1 MKRVKLIYNPY
12 SGENSI
18 LKDLD
23 SIFQVYQQSGY
34 TVEPFRISFEA
45 RIEEAVENI
54 TDEYDH
60 IIIAG
65 GDGTVNQ
72 VINIIKKMEIDLPIA
87 ILPTGTAN
95 DFATCLGMPKNIS
108 EACEQIISSQVKLI
122 DLGKVNDKYFVNVA
136 STGLFTDI
144 SQKTNVNL
152 KNTIG
157 KLAYYF
163 GGIIEIPNFKR
174 LQISVESEEL
184 KYDGHS
190 LIIFAFNGKSAGNIN
205 IAYKSEPDDGLLDIV
220 IVKAEIMTEAL
231 ISFFKFLKKE
241 HLENPK
247 GVIYFRTDRL
257 YLQCKEP
264 ISTDL
269 DGEKGPNFPLDI
281 QCIKGGLKILGYKK
295 D

>member
-12 SGENSI
+12 SGENAI
-18 LKDLD
+18 IKDLD
-23 SIFQVYQQSGY
+23 NIFQIYQKKGY
-34 TVEPFRISFEA
+34 SVEPFRISYDVNLEDAFENM
-45 RIEEAVENI
+45 EG
-54 TDEYDH
+54 EYDH

-65 GDGTVNQ
+65 GDGTINQ
-72 VINIIKKMEIDLPIA
+72 VINIIKKMGIDLPVA

-95 DFATCLGMPKNIS
+95 DFATCLGMPKDVS
-108 EACEQIISSQVKLI
+108 EACEQVLSSDIKLV
-122 DLGKVNDKYFVNVA
+122 DLGKANDSYFVNVA

-174 LQISVESEEL
+174 LQISVQSEEL
-184 KYDGHS
+184 EYKGYS
-190 LIIFAFNGKSAGNIN
+190 LIIFAFNGKSAGNID
-205 IAYKSEPDDGLLDIV
+205 IAYKSQLDDGLLDIV
-220 IVKAEIMTEAL
+220 IVKAEIMTETL

-247 GVIYFRTDRL
+247 GIIHFKTDRL
-257 YLQCKEP
+257 YLQCNEP

-281 QCIKGGLKILGYKK
+281 QCIKEGLKILGYKK
-295 D
+295 

>member
-18 LKDLD
+18 IKDLD
-23 SIFQVYQQSGY
+23 TIFQVYQKKGY
-34 TVEPFRISFEA
+34 SVEPFRISYDV
-45 RIEEAVENI
+45 RIEKAFENI
-54 TDEYDH
+54 NNEYDH

-72 VINIIKKMEIDLPIA
+72 VINIMKKLEVDLPVSV
-87 ILPTGTAN
+87 LPTGTAN
-95 DFATCLGMPKNIS
+95 DFAICLGMPKNIS
-108 EACEQIISSQVKLI
+108 EACEQVLDSVVKLV
-122 DLGKVNDKYFVNVA
+122 DLGKSNDTYFVNVA

-163 GGIIEIPNFKR
+163 GGIIEIPNFRR

-190 LIIFAFNGKSAGNIN
+190 LIIFAFNGKSAGNME
-205 IAYKSEPDDGLLDIV
+205 IAYKSELDDGLLDIV
-220 IVKAEIMTEAL
+220 IVKAEIMTETL

-247 GVIYFRTDRL
+247 GVIHFRTDRL
-257 YLQCKEP
+257 YLQCNDP

-295 D
+295 E

>member
-12 SGENSI
+12 SGENYI
-18 LKDLD
+18 VKNLD
-23 SIFQVYQQSGY
+23 TVFQVYQKKGY
-34 TVEPFRISFEA
+34 TVDAFRISFEA
-45 RIEEAVENI
+45 DIKDAFNGIDR
-54 TDEYDH
+54 EYHH

-72 VINIIKKMEIDLPIA
+72 VVNIIKKIGIDLPVA

-95 DFATCLGMPKNIS
+95 DFANCLGMPKDIS
-108 EACEQIISSQVKLI
+108 EACQQILSSEVRFI
-122 DLGKVNDKYFVNVA
+122 DLGKANDTYFVNVA
-136 STGLFTDI
+136 STGLFTDV

-152 KNTIG
+152 KNTMG

-174 LQISVESEEL
+174 LQITVESEEL
-184 KYDGHS
+184 KYTGHS
-190 LIIFAFNGKSAGNIN
+190 LIIFAFNGKSAGNID
-205 IAYKSEPDDGLLDIV
+205 IAYKSQLDDGLLDIV
-220 IVKAEIMTEAL
+220 IVKAEIMTETL

-247 GVIYFRTDRL
+247 GVIHFKTDRL
-257 YLQCKEP
+257 YLKCHEP

-269 DGEKGPNFPLDI
+269 DGEKGPDFPLEI
-281 QCIKGGLKILGYKK
+281 QCVKNGLKILGFAK
-295 D
+295 

>member
-12 SGENSI
+12 SGENYI
-18 LKDLD
+18 VKNLD
-23 SIFQVYQQSGY
+23 TVFQVYQKKGY
-34 TVEPFRISFEA
+34 TIDAFRISFEA
-45 RIEEAVENI
+45 KIEDAFKNI
-54 TDEYDH
+54 DSEYHH

-72 VINIIKKMEIDLPIA
+72 VINIMKKMGIDLPVA

-95 DFATCLGMPKNIS
+95 DFATCLGMPKDIS
-108 EACEQIISSQVKLI
+108 EACEQILSSEVRLI
-122 DLGKVNDKYFVNVA
+122 DLGKANDSFFVNVA

-144 SQKTNVNL
+144 SQKTNANL
-152 KNTIG
+152 KNTMG

-174 LQISVESEEL
+174 LQITVESEEL
-184 KYDGHS
+184 KYTGHS
-190 LIIFAFNGKSAGNIN
+190 LIIFAFNGKSAGNID
-205 IAYKSEPDDGLLDIV
+205 IAYKSQLDDGLLDVV
-220 IVKAEIMTEAL
+220 IVKAEIVTETL

-247 GVIYFRTDRL
+247 GVIHFKTDRL
-257 YLQCKEP
+257 RLQCNEP

-269 DGEKGPNFPLDI
+269 DGEKGPNFPIDI
-281 QCIKGGLKILGYKK
+281 QCIKKGLKILGYRK
-295 D
+295 